1 MKEISDKEKRIAAIS
16 KDIRDLEDRE
26 GFLKNAIENALQSSL
41 LLSQME
47 ADAKSK
53 LQQEVARTNDLFHK
67 LSGRVNQ
74 FRTKLAK
81 EEEKLSQIPAFQDS
95 IAMEEKLAETRR
107 KLAEEKVRSELP
119 S

>member
-47 ADAKSK
+47 ANARSK
-53 LQQEVARTNDLFHK
+53 LQQEVARTNDLFDK
-67 LSGRVNQ
+67 LSGQVNH
-74 FRTKLAK
+74 FRIKLAK
-81 EEEKLSQIPAFQDS
+81 EEEKL
-95 IAMEEKLAETRR
+95 
-107 KLAEEKVRSELP
+107 
-119 S
+119 